1 MPSSS
6 RCGRASRASRGGSRA
21 FKRDRGASVVPG
33 KGSTMFVW
41 VVGGSERWFV
51 SARFILS
58 AEELGDEAFL
68 IAVEA
73 AYVR

>member
-1 MPSSS
+1 M
-6 RCGRASRASRGGSRA
+6 
-21 FKRDRGASVVPG
+21 SVVPS
-33 KGSTMFVW
+33 KGSTLFVG

-51 SARFILS
+51 SARFVLS

>member
-1 MPSSS
+1 MPSNS
-6 RCGRASRASRGGSRA
+6 RCGRASGASRGGSGA
-21 FKRDRGASVVPG
+21 FKGDVGVSVVPSR
-33 KGSTMFVW
+33 GSTVFVR

-58 AEELGDEAFL
+58 AEELGDEACL